1 MMSKV
6 AKGKGKTRYKNE
18 KSGKYTE
25 EQDNESTDS
34 FQNYDSRRL
43 LSFCIKAGTCI
54 KKRKRLFLALCM
66 TFCQVHNVNKIW
78 TQHET

>member
-6 AKGKGKTRYKNE
+6 AKGKGNTRY

-34 FQNYDSRRL
+34 FQNNDSRRL

-54 KKRKRLFLALCM
+54 NKKKTSFFSIMYDILSGAQCKQNM
-66 TFCQVHNVNKIW
+66 DAT
-78 TQHET
+78 